1 MMRHRIRDRGS
12 LTVELGLSLL
22 VIGIL
27 IPLGISIVQSAA
39 RALRDAPNPVAA
51 SVAAEW
57 QNTINR
63 MQRIDKCKEPAPPA
77 IVAECLRRV
86 SDDGSRAPFVVYN
99 PGRNTDQLDD
109 GLCLLVTKPDKTD
122 QQIECW
128 SIHRPP
134 LALDPKPDPAI
145 WSDNAETMLRQPAK
159 LVSTTYKVTDTH
171 KFTPTREET
180 AQSVTLIA
188 DGLRSVRVL
197 CQGIETPIKMPEDPY
212 PDKDE
217 GIIPASPPHLN
228 VSALTR
234 LEHYGCIS
242 GDRNTHGFPP
252 AEAAPGTHPDTYVK
266 TMVLQLCFAHPEYV
280 RETADDDVPEFCPSS
295 HGREVT
301 VWASPESGDT
311 QDVSLRPPDQGEL
324 VARKPSTLLWPPPQP
339 AISSEVRY
347 RKIAAPGE
355 PPEPWTYSDPDSTD
369 VSSRLR
375 SITLPEN
382 PDMYVHY
389 EWQVRYKNGDASSL
403 WVSGPPFMLRQ
414 TNPLPPSG
422 LQCTPAGKEVTLSWK
437 ASPASDVPAKGY
449 EVLYRRRDITSEWT
463 PAASVEVTDPP
474 SETVTTTV
482 GSLRSQTLY
491 EWQIAATADLARSD
505 WVPETPVSCRTLI
518 IVPDP
523 PTGLG
528 WRNPTTSSV
537 TVNWSAPDPAP
548 DTYVIRYR
556 IPGKTWTEKATLET
570 TDTII
575 NLAGGTT
582 YEWGVKAINSAGSSS
597 WRSGPVFLTRP
608 EPPTGLACGTAG
620 IDRFTATWNAPSTPP
635 DEYKF
640 RVRPQSGGSWS
651 NEETTPN
658 PRITIGGLN
667 NDRTYEWQTRTRKGA
682 DTSDWAPNP
691 PATCKTLLAP
701 PDAPT
706 LLAVTEPG
714 VANATLNWTA
724 PTTGGKVGDYLIQY
738 KTKDATDWVT
748 PTITVNAPSTTH
760 TLTGLTR
767 GTSYEWQIQ
776 ASNTAGNSAW
786 VDGADFTTLNILL
799 PTPVITE
806 KPCVRQ
812 GGLKGYEVDWGTA
825 PDGSTA
831 TKQFRAWD
839 YGESRWGRWRTW
851 DGTKTLPDPY
861 TSCTYHI
868 IEDTQVRVKYKVKG
882 SILHSPIVTTP
893 GS

>member
-1 MMRHRIRDRGS
+1 MRHRIRDRGS

-39 RALRDAPNPVAA
+39 RALREAPNPVAA

-63 MQRIDKCKEPAPPA
+63 MQRIDKCKEPADETEIA
-77 IVAECLRRV
+77 KCLRRV
-86 SDDGSRAPFVVYN
+86 SDDGSRAPFVVHN
-99 PGRNTDQLDD
+99 PGSTTDKFDD
-109 GLCLLVTKPDKTD
+109 GLCLLVTKPGEAT

-128 SIHRPP
+128 SIYRPP
-134 LALDPKPDPAI
+134 LDPEPPLTAWD
-145 WSDNAETMLRQPAK
+145 DDAETLLRQPAK
-159 LVSTTYKVTDTH
+159 LVSTTYAVTETK
-171 KFTPTREET
+171 KFKPTRADEAE
-180 AQSVTLIA
+180 SVTLIA

-217 GIIPASPPHLN
+217 GIIPASPPHLD

-242 GDRNTHGFPP
+242 GERSNTAGFTP
-252 AEAAPGTHPDTYVK
+252 AASDSENSHPDAYVK

-311 QDVSLRPPDQGEL
+311 QDVSLRPPDQGRLLYVAGDPSKL
-324 VARKPSTLLWPPPQP
+324 VWNRPTPPSE
-339 AISSEVRY
+339 IGSEVRY

-355 PPEPWTYSDPDSTD
+355 PPEPWTNSDPDSND
-369 VSSRLR
+369 VRSELR
-375 SITLPEN
+375 SITLPDN
-382 PDMYVHY
+382 PDMYGHY
-389 EWQVRYKNGDASSL
+389 EWQVRYKNDDASSL
-403 WVSGPPFMLRQ
+403 WVSGPPFMLSQ
-414 TNPLPPSG
+414 TAPLPPSG

-437 ASPASDVPAKGY
+437 ASPASDIPAKGY
-449 EVLYRRRDITSEWT
+449 EVLYRRPDITSEWT

-523 PTGLG
+523 PTRLG

-537 TVNWSAPDPAP
+537 KVDWSAPDPAP
-548 DTYVIRYR
+548 DKYVIRYR
-556 IPGKTWTEKATLET
+556 IPGKTWTEE
-570 TDTII
+570 DYSGSPVTII
-575 NLAGGTT
+575 DLAGGTT

-597 WRSGPVFLTRP
+597 WRSGPDFLTRP

-635 DEYKF
+635 DGYKF

-658 PRITIGGLN
+658 PSITIGGLN
-667 NDRTYEWQTRTRKGA
+667 NDTTYEWQTRTLKGA

-706 LLAVTEPG
+706 RLAVTEPG

-748 PTITVNAPSTTH
+748 PSITVNAPSTTH

-776 ASNTAGNSAW
+776 AQNTAGNSAW
-786 VDGADFTTLNILL
+786 VDGAEFTTLNIVL
-799 PTPVITE
+799 PTPTFTE
-806 KPCVRQ
+806 AACVRSS
-812 GGLKGYEVDWGTA
+812 GFKGYYNVDWGTA
-825 PDGSTA
+825 PAESTA
-831 TKQFRAWD
+831 DTKQFRN
-839 YGESRWGRWRTW
+839 GGRVGVIGVCGDRGKVIRCLV
-851 DGTKTLPDPY
+851 DHALM
-861 TSCTYHI
+861 TSKRPLRSFRCA
-868 IEDTQVRVKYKVKG
+868 
-882 SILHSPIVTTP
+882 LNTT
-893 GS
+893 